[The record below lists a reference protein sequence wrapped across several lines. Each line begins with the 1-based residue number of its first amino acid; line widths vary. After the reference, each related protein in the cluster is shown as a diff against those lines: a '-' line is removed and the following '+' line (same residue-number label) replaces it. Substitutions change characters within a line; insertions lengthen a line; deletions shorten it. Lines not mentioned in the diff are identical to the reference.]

1 MKRTLKMLEVIQ
13 DDLLLGKGCIRCD
26 EYDCCPDAFTEVS
39 HYCGAYLPYQD
50 EVPDPTIK
58 NQLANAFK
66 ILQEYCNSQDTC
78 GDCVFSD
85 CRDDCGFIC
94 RVNQLVSDERYERA
108 VGAKKEPQPQLWRE
122 D

>member
-1 MKRTLKMLEVIQ
+1 MNKVLKMLDVIE

-26 EYDCCPDAFTEVS
+26 EYDSCPNAFTEVS
-39 HYCGAYLPYQD
+39 HHCGAYLPYQD
-50 EVPDPTIK
+50 EIDTTIK

-66 ILQEYCNSQDTC
+66 ILQEYCNGQDTC
-78 GDCVFSD
+78 EECVFGD

-94 RVNQLVSDERYERA
+94 KVDQLVSDERYERA
-108 VGAKKEPQPQLWRE
+108 VGAKKEQLWRE